1 MKIGREIDISDNKL
15 LINFVTIIE
24 AICSKH
30 FSKKKYE
37 FNFKKK
43 IVDENDQNGLIIG
56 KKFVN
61 TLFTLVEKLIVHIIF
76 RKIYVLRSLYFCF
89 SNILNIKKSIL
100 NFNFSTF
107 FL

>member
-1 MKIGREIDISDNKL
+1 MFKT
-15 LINFVTIIE
+15 F
-24 AICSKH
+24 
-30 FSKKKYE
+30 FQKKYE

-76 RKIYVLRSLYFCF
+76 RKIYVFKSLYFSF
-89 SNILNIKKSIL
+89 SNISNIKKSIL